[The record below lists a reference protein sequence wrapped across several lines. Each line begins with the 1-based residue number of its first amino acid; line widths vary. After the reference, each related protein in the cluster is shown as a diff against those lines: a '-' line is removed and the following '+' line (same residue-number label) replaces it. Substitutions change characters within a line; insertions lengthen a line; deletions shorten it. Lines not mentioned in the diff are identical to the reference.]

1 MMQQP
6 PAAMPP
12 PATRPTPPASQ
23 PSYAAG
29 EAVPADAPNKPVQ
42 IEKGCI
48 CWFPPPR
55 PAHATSCI
63 QAACASTIGKPTALS
78 SRGAT
83 NPHRYRDSDGSAHR
97 VEVLSVDRSIIP
109 PSYVIGLNGRERETE
124 GIRLT
129 RISGPPVAPTA
140 PATSESSGYAA
151 GENGSGAPAQAS
163 VQGDWRAYC
172 ASDGAVY
179 YHNVKTGETT
189 WDRPPGYQGIGVCT

>member
-1 MMQQP
+1 MLV
-6 PAAMPP
+6 PP
-12 PATRPTPPASQ
+12 PL
-23 PSYAAG
+23 
-29 EAVPADAPNKPVQ
+29 
-42 IEKGCI
+42 
-48 CWFPPPR
+48 

-129 RISGPPVAPTA
+129 RISGPPVAPA
-140 PATSESSGYAA
+140 AA
-151 GENGSGAPAQAS
+151 GENDSGAPAQAS
-163 VQGDWRAYC
+163 AQGDWRAYS